1 MKSIIIHT
9 ISGVILICA
18 GACQPSRRE
27 ESSSDIAKHANDS
40 TFTERTDEKD
50 ADFIVNAVAN
60 CYGEI
65 KMAQLAHN
73 KSIDEGVKQMA
84 TRLADSHTRVLKELK
99 GYADKN
105 GIAVPLQEEESDSRA
120 MNLLEEKP
128 VNKFD
133 RVWCSMMADR
143 HERLINRFERRMNK
157 TEDPEL
163 KTWISTT
170 LTDFKSHLDMLDS
183 LQAKQ
188 SEKK

>member
-1 MKSIIIHT
+1 MKSKVINT
-9 ISGVILICA
+9 ITGVILLCI
-18 GACQPSRRE
+18 GACQPSGKE
-27 ESSSDIAKHANDS
+27 GNSSDIAKHANDS
-40 TFTERTDEKD
+40 TFTDRKDEKD

-73 KSIDEGVKQMA
+73 KSIDDEVRQMA
-84 TRLADSHTRVLKELK
+84 TQLADSHTRILKELK

-105 GIAVPLQEEESDSRA
+105 GIAVPLQEDESDSRA

-143 HERLINRFERRMNK
+143 HARMINTFERRMGK

-163 KTWISTT
+163 KTWISAT
-170 LTDFKSHLDMLDS
+170 FPGVKSHFDMLTN
-183 LQAKQ
+183 LQ
-188 SEKK
+188 EKKQVKR